1 MNSSLLVAGGTA
13 GNTAETKGV
22 PTDKVFGRFQPEDA
36 FVAHGGILGADF
48 FRGLTTQKDA
58 VNQALR
64 MYGSHVTIL
73 NKTIQSWSKSV
84 TCSFLGGPKT
94 RNPKSKTQNPK
105 PETRSLNFEIR
116 NPKLGSR
123 AVEPGVEPNS
133 IRQQLIPKLYA

>member
-64 MYGSHVTIL
+64 MYGIHVTIL
-73 NKTIQSWSKSV
+73 NKT